1 LQSAI
6 KTRQFALLH
15 SLRAFF
21 FASCAVD
28 AVPVPEYFLDE
39 A

>member
-1 LQSAI
+1 M
-6 KTRQFALLH
+6 RQLALLH
-15 SLRAFF
+15 SSRAFF